1 MLALFLKVSA
11 FSFSVWKLSEG
22 VIVPCSVFAL
32 SMLIVM
38 FSENSICA
46 PIRTGGKRRRKRR
59 SKDRFIGESSKKP
72 VRGHCAPVGGVSG
85 RRGCFLEIESCV
97 SGRTLRGVSW
107 FAKRWPSRPV
117 GPVVLPIVV
126 APPRSG
132 NRDEALFVVEC

>member
-1 MLALFLKVSA
+1 MLALFLKVST

-46 PIRTGGKRRRKRR
+46 PIRMGGKRRRKRR

-72 VRGHCAPVGGVSG
+72 VRGTPSAGG
-85 RRGCFLEIESCV
+85 GCV
-97 SGRTLRGVSW
+97 RKAG
-107 FAKRWPSRPV
+107 
-117 GPVVLPIVV
+117 
-126 APPRSG
+126 
-132 NRDEALFVVEC
+132 LFFKD

>member
-1 MLALFLKVSA
+1 MRNEKVGSRYTA
-11 FSFSVWKLSEG
+11 RRWGVCPEVG
-22 VIVPCSVFAL
+22 VIF
-32 SMLIVM
+32 
-38 FSENSICA
+38 F
-46 PIRTGGKRRRKRR
+46 
-59 SKDRFIGESSKKP
+59 
-72 VRGHCAPVGGVSG
+72 
-85 RRGCFLEIESCV
+85 EIEFCV

>member
-46 PIRTGGKRRRKRR
+46 PIRMGGKRRRKRR

-85 RRGCFLEIESCV
+85 RRGCFFKIE
-97 SGRTLRGVSW
+97 
-107 FAKRWPSRPV
+107 F
-117 GPVVLPIVV
+117 
-126 APPRSG
+126 
-132 NRDEALFVVEC
+132 

>member
-59 SKDRFIGESSKKP
+59 SKDRFIGEKRKSRFADTARRWGMCPEVGVVFLRLSSDQWTHGARCLMVVK
-72 VRGHCAPVGGVSG
+72 
-85 RRGCFLEIESCV
+85 
-97 SGRTLRGVSW
+97 W
-107 FAKRWPSRPV
+107 WPS
-117 GPVVLPIVV
+117 
-126 APPRSG
+126 
-132 NRDEALFVVEC
+132 